1 MAIKNII
8 LDLGGVILNID
19 YNLTIKAFENLGI
32 SNFESLYTQAKQEHL
47 FDHYESGKISSEE
60 FVERLGEYLVT
71 QQPREAIINAW
82 NAMLLDLPTERLDF
96 LKDLRLSYNTSL
108 LSNTNPIHIKCF
120 HQIVKEQNGI
130 ESLDEFF
137 DHIHF
142 SSDLGM
148 RKPDPDIFEHVCDLH
163 HYVPSETLFIDDSI
177 QHVEGARKAG
187 LNAFLLDTNK
197 DEIKELVTSL
207 LTKLN

>member
-19 YNLTIKAFENLGI
+19 YNLTIKAFQSLGI

-47 FDHYESGKISSEE
+47 FDHYEAGKIHSDE
-60 FVERLGEYLVT
+60 FVEKLGEYLDT
-71 QQPREAIINAW
+71 QQPSGKIIKAW
-82 NAMLLDLPTERLDF
+82 NAMLLDLPEERLTF
-96 LKDLRLSYNTSL
+96 LKVLRSSYNTSL

-120 HQIVKEQNGI
+120 HEIIKEQNGI
-130 ESLDEFF
+130 KSLNEFF
-137 DHIHF
+137 DHVHF

-148 RKPDPDIFEHVCDLH
+148 RKPDPDIFKHVCDLH
-163 HYVPSETLFIDDSI
+163 NYSPSETLFIDDSM

-187 LNAFLLDTNK
+187 LHAFLLDTKK
-197 DEIKELVTSL
+197 DDVKELVTSL
-207 LTKLN
+207 LTKLD

>member
-19 YNLTIKAFENLGI
+19 YNLTIQAFQNLGI

-47 FDHYESGKISSEE
+47 FDHYESGKINSEE
-60 FVERLGEYLVT
+60 FVEKLGEYLET
-71 QQPREAIINAW
+71 QQPKEAVINAW

-120 HQIVKEQNGI
+120 HQIIEEQNGI
-130 ESLDEFF
+130 ESLDQFF
-137 DHIHF
+137 DHVHF

-148 RKPDPDIFEHVCDLH
+148 RKPDPKIFELVCDLH
-163 HYVPSETLFIDDSI
+163 NYSPSETLFIDDSI

-187 LNAFLLDTNK
+187 LNAFLLDTKK
-197 DEIKELVTSL
+197 DELKELVTSL
-207 LTKLN
+207 LTKFN